1 MDFKSDKDFINASV
15 LPLIDLRQ
23 PKPKRQSN
31 MVAAY
36 RIFAVVVTV
45 GFVVGL
51 YWRLA

>member
-1 MDFKSDKDFINASV
+1 MEYR
-15 LPLIDLRQ
+15 PLINYSLNEQ
-23 PKPKRQSN
+23 PKTKRQSN

-45 GFVVGL
+45 GFVAGL